1 MITVIKGMTLRKKNE
16 LPFLTKLIDTSSID
30 SDKLEIGSIITIKNG
45 RRYKVIDILYIDL
58 INGDI
63 ELLVEEIDYGS

>member
-1 MITVIKGMTLRKKNE
+1 MITVIKGMTLRKENE

>member
-1 MITVIKGMTLRKKNE
+1 MVTVIKGMTLRKKGE
-16 LPFLTKLIDTSSID
+16 MPFLTKLIDTSAID
-30 SDKLEIGSIITIKNG
+30 SDSLKVGSIITIKNE

-58 INGDI
+58 VNEDI

>member
-1 MITVIKGMTLRKKNE
+1 MITVIKGMTLRKENE

-63 ELLVEEIDYGS
+63 ELLVEEVDYGS

>member
-1 MITVIKGMTLRKKNE
+1 MVTVIKGMTLRKKGE
-16 LPFLTKLIDTSSID
+16 MPFLTKLIDTSAID
-30 SDKLEIGSIITIKNG
+30 SDNLKVGSIITIKNE

-58 INGDI
+58 VNEDI